1 MRKTGVKL
9 EENCWKIGGKLVEN
23 WRKTGGNP
31 YAKEAG
37 ITAHRKIVV
46 IRSRICRGVAAARMK
61 RPKNLP
67 GSSCRVPMGGTV
79 FKRWRNS
86 NKSF

>member
-37 ITAHRKIVV
+37 ITAHRKFFVK
-46 IRSRICRGVAAARMK
+46 RGRICRAAARMK
-61 RPKNLP
+61 RPKNPP

-79 FKRWRNS
+79 FKRRRNS